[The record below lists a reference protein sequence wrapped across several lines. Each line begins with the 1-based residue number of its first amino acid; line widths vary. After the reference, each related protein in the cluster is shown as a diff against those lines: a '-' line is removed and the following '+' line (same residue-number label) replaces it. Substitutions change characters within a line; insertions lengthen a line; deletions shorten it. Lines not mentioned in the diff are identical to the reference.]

1 MKPEIKSS
9 LIEAISVLN
18 SFDLAEHEITVKLQ
32 VQERLKSELQRQRI
46 RGPLSDRL
54 EQLRNKKNRLIQLN
68 RLEDQN
74 IAEETERLTAL
85 KKQNLLTEKKMESTS
100 VLSNESASSKE
111 KRRMELIQEL
121 ENLKKSKEV
130 REQLYEDMRQQTI
143 EHTKPIETTDQKETK
158 LISTIESISLYTN
171 HLELVKNVLDKINQP
186 NFKASIPEV
195 DNLESQCKLYLQTL
209 KLEIATQSKNQTN
222 YSHWIQQIKSLCN
235 AAMPDNMFGK
245 TAGKILELLLSSA
258 DKKIPIRILQE
269 VKKKKK
275 KKKKK
280 AFGSVYSK
288 L

>member
-1 MKPEIKSS
+1 MKPEIRSS

-32 VQERLKSELQRQRI
+32 VQERLKSELQRQKI

-121 ENLKKSKEV
+121 ENLKKSKEI

-143 EHTKPIETTDQKETK
+143 EDTKPIEATDQKETK
-158 LISTIESISLYTN
+158 LPSTIESISLYTN
-171 HLELVKNVLDKINQP
+171 HLELVKNVLDKMNQP
-186 NFKASIPEV
+186 NFRASIPEV

-209 KLEIATQSKNQTN
+209 KLEIAIQSKKQTDH
-222 YSHWIQQIKSLCN
+222 SHWIQRIKSLCN

-245 TAGKILELLLSSA
+245 TAGRILELLLSSA
-258 DKKIPIRILQE
+258 DKKIPIHILHE
-269 VKKKKK
+269 VKEKKE
-275 KKKKK
+275 
-280 AFGSVYSK
+280 ACGFIYFK